1 MKVALIAPTV
11 NEVEALRVIIPC
23 LKRVLL
29 DEIIVV
35 DLNSTDG
42 TVEYCAEQS
51 IRVLHQKTRGY
62 GAAFMEA
69 LETTDADIII
79 EFCPDGSSLPEKIPD
94 LLKKIEE
101 GYDMVIASRYCDGA
115 VSDDDDRVTRV
126 GNWFFTT
133 LINILFHAHY
143 TDALVGYR
151 AYRRSAYNQVH
162 LNTKGLSWTA
172 QQCIQFA
179 KAGLRVA
186 DVGADEPA
194 RIGGTRKM
202 KPFKTGIEILQ
213 VIFKEF
219 LSGKQFAEV

>member
-1 MKVALIAPTV
+1 MKVALIAPTI
-11 NEVEALRVIIPC
+11 NEIDALRVIIPR
-23 LKRVLL
+23 LKRIPL

-42 TVEYCAEQS
+42 TVEYCTEQG
-51 IRVLHQKTRGY
+51 IRVLNQKTRGY

-69 LETTDADIII
+69 IEATDADIII

-115 VSDDDDRVTRV
+115 RSEDDDAITRI
-126 GNWFFTT
+126 GNWVFTT
-133 LINILFHAHY
+133 LINILFRAHY

-151 AYRRSAYNQVH
+151 AYRRSAYNYVQ

-179 KAGLRVA
+179 KARLRVT
-186 DVGADEPA
+186 DIGADEPA
-194 RIGGTRKM
+194 RIGGVRKM
-202 KPFKTGIEILQ
+202 KPLKTGIEILR
-213 VIFKEF
+213 VIIKEF
-219 LSGKQFAEV
+219 LNGKQFAKV